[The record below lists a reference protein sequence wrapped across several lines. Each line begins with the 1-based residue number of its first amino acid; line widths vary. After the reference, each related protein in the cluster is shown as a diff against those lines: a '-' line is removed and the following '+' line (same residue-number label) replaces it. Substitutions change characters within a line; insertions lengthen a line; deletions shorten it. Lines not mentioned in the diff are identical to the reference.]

1 MALTRK
7 DLEALGLT
15 EDQIDTIIGKHAAT
29 IEGIKS
35 ERDSLKD
42 AADELKKAQG
52 EVARLTSELE
62 AAKKTSGDAAKVQ
75 ADFDAYKAKV
85 DLEKANAAKMAALR
99 KAFKAGGVAR
109 DEFADLLAGKVD
121 LAAVELDGDSVKDA
135 DKLIAPLKASYAGCF
150 AQEDT
155 KGVPPAAPPTGG
167 GKLSGVGKALG
178 QSIREFKK
186 EVKVDEPAK
195 TEEEK
200 DA

>member
-7 DLEALGLT
+7 DLEAMGLA

-35 ERDSLKD
+35 ERDAFKG
-42 AADELKKAQG
+42 AADDLKKAQG

-75 ADFDAYKAKV
+75 ADFDAYKEKV
-85 DLEKANAAKMAALR
+85 DLEKTNAAKMAALR

-167 GKLSGVGKALG
+167 SKLSGNAAYAAERARRYHEEHYGSVP
-178 QSIREFKK
+178 EKK
-186 EVKVDEPAK
+186 GE
-195 TEEEK
+195 
-200 DA
+200 

>member
-7 DLEALGLT
+7 DLEAMGLA

-35 ERDSLKD
+35 ERDALKG
-42 AADELKKAQG
+42 AADDLKKAQG
-52 EVARLTSELE
+52 EVARLTNELE
-62 AAKKTSGDAAKVQ
+62 EAKKTSGDAAKVQ
-75 ADFDAYKAKV
+75 ADFDAYKAQV
-85 DLEKANAAKMAALR
+85 DLEKTNAAKMAALR

-121 LAAVELDGDSVKDA
+121 LAAVELDGDSVKEA

-167 GKLSGVGKALG
+167 GKLSGNAAYAAEIARRYHEEHYGSA
-178 QSIREFKK
+178 
-186 EVKVDEPAK
+186 PAK
-195 TEEEK
+195 KGE
-200 DA
+200 